1 MLLQDA
7 LREDLLITKA
17 IENLEN
23 QHEILSYASKKK
35 LFEDLTSATLNPI
48 GS

>member
-23 QHEILSYASKKK
+23 
-35 LFEDLTSATLNPI
+35 
-48 GS
+48 